1 MQQGEILSCSLPV
14 SHTLPWRLCG
24 WRLLSPWLSQ
34 CSYKQKTRTVLRHP
48 GRVLSST
55 LPSFCSSRGD
65 RSSIYPATTM
75 DPLLVRDLKCPEQLV
90 GQSCGLWPLAKG
102 SLMVKPDPKL
112 QSRKWQPNQAQPHG
126 LSSLSGSSI
135 ALFHA
140 SEGKNHEAG
149 KGWEWKGVADFKWNL
164 RQESSFLNSTH
175 K

>member
-1 MQQGEILSCSLPV
+1 MYSHQLCVAQRWLLQMQQGEILSCSLPV

-34 CSYKQKTRTVLRHP
+34 RSYKQETRTVLRHP

-55 LPSFCSSRGD
+55 LPSFCPSRGD

-75 DPLLVRDLKCPEQLV
+75 DPLLVHDLKCPEQLV

-112 QSRKWQPNQAQPHG
+112 QSRKWQPNQAPQCWPNPMTFL
-126 LSSLSGSSI
+126 LSQDP
-135 ALFHA
+135 A
-140 SEGKNHEAG
+140 
-149 KGWEWKGVADFKWNL
+149 
-164 RQESSFLNSTH
+164 
-175 K
+175 